1 MIQRLKPL
9 LFSLLGLDPEAVV
22 VVVRSGDPARAEK
35 MASIMRELVPG
46 RRIVDIP
53 LESGDTIDLALRL
66 LRRLRGLRVALMA
79 TLCDGTPGGAALRRA
94 AFLAAPGKVL
104 AFNSAL
110 ERQHIR
116 PGEWI
121 ASWLFLRG
129 VPRDRIFLRPR
140 WLVPRQRERSVLP
153 RQWLPR
159 GGSGFRQG
167 LPRIAIVSPYF
178 PWPRSHGGAVRLEGL
193 LRHAS
198 RQADILFFG
207 FEDSQTEADFAST
220 AAICAR
226 VYSAPKPRYLEP
238 RWSTILPPEACEF
251 WNPDLDAA
259 LRREMSAAGCT
270 LLQAEYTQ
278 MARYRP
284 DILVEHDITADLM
297 AQVHRLRPGLSTW
310 WDLWRWRRFERAAL
324 RRARRVVVMSEKDRA
339 LSGLPGAAII
349 PNGVDLERFSPAPD
363 PANRRLL
370 FVGSFRHFPNV
381 RAWRFFL
388 EQVWPLLDGIDGIEA
403 TVIAGPEPE
412 LYYQPARSDP
422 RITQHAY
429 VADVRPHYQQA
440 ALVVIPTLESAGTN
454 LKALEAAAMGRAIVS
469 TPSGVAGLGFTHAE
483 NVWLADSPE
492 AFAEAVRRLLL
503 EPAFRCGLAAAARAH
518 VERFYGWP
526 ALAQL
531 QVDLWKELSR

>member
-1 MIQRLKPL
+1 MIHRFKPL

-22 VVVRSGDPARAEK
+22 VVVRSGDPDRAEK
-35 MASIMRELVPG
+35 MASIMRDLVPE
-46 RRIVDIP
+46 RRIVEIP
-53 LESGDTIDLALRL
+53 LETGSTIDLALCL

-79 TLCDGTPGGAALRRA
+79 TLCDGTPQGAALRRA
-94 AFLAAPGKVL
+94 AFLAAPGKIL
-104 AFNSAL
+104 AFNSVL

-116 PGEWI
+116 PSEWI

-129 VPRDRIFLRPR
+129 VPRDRIFLRPS
-140 WLVPRQRERSVLP
+140 WLVPRPRERSVLP
-153 RQWLPR
+153 RQWQSR
-159 GGSGFRQG
+159 GGAGFRQG
-167 LPRIAIVSPYF
+167 LPRVAIVSPYL
-178 PWPRSHGGAVRLEGL
+178 PWPRSHGGAVRLDGL

-198 RQADILFFG
+198 READIVFFG
-207 FEDSQTEADFAST
+207 FEDNQTEADFAST

-226 VYSAPKPRYLEP
+226 VYSAAKPRYLEP
-238 RWSTILPPEACEF
+238 RWSTLLPPEACEF

-259 LRREMSAAGCT
+259 LRREMSAAGCA

-297 AQVHRLRPGLSTW
+297 AQVHSLRPSLSTW
-310 WDLWRWRRFERAAL
+310 WDLFRWSRFERAAL

-339 LSGLPGAAII
+339 LSGQPNAVII

-388 EQVWPLLDGIDGIEA
+388 EQVWPLLDDIDGIEA
-403 TVIAGPEPE
+403 TVIAGPDPK
-412 LYYQPARSDP
+412 LYCQPACSDP
-422 RITQHAY
+422 RITQYAY
-429 VADVRPHYQQA
+429 VADVRPHYEQA

-483 NVWLADSPE
+483 NFWLASSPAE
-492 AFAEAVRRLLL
+492 FAVAVRRLLL
-503 EPAFRCGLAAAARAH
+503 DPALRSTLAAAARSH
-518 VERFYGWP
+518 VERNFGWP
-526 ALAQL
+526 ALSRL
-531 QVDLWKELSR
+531 QVDLWKELLQ